1 MNELTTAFKT
11 ELGMRVSLDQ
21 WDEGG
26 AYLHINHR
34 HGSLGIPLTRE
45 EAQQLLANLQ
55 KVLEA

>member
-21 WDEGG
+21 WDEDG

>member
-1 MNELTTAFKT
+1 MNEIETAFKT
-11 ELGMRVSLDQ
+11 ELGMRLSLDT
-21 WDEGG
+21 WDESG

-55 KVLEA
+55 EVLEA

>member
-11 ELGMRVSLDQ
+11 ESGIRVSLDT

-34 HGSLGIPLTRE
+34 HGSLGVPLTRE
-45 EAQQLLANLQ
+45 EAEQLLANLQ
-55 KVLEA
+55 LVLA

>member
-1 MNELTTAFKT
+1 
-11 ELGMRVSLDQ
+11 MRLSLDT

-55 KVLEA
+55 EVLEA

>member
-11 ELGMRVSLDQ
+11 ELGMRVSLDT

-34 HGSLGIPLTRE
+34 HGSLGVPLTRD

-55 KVLEA
+55 QVLA

>member
-11 ELGMRVSLDQ
+11 ELGMRVSLDT

-34 HGSLGIPLTRE
+34 HGSLGVPLTRE
-45 EAQQLLANLQ
+45 EAEQLLANLQ
-55 KVLEA
+55 LVLA